1 MSRGRTWMEALAGNA
16 VEAPVPSVLFADGEV
31 DGNATR
37 FLAVTPDPESPFH
50 RARNGE
56 LGLREAWTLA
66 GLVREAVESD
76 GGAPEDAAGQR
87 SSSGRRAIVALVD
100 VPGQAYG
107 RLEETAALHL
117 ALAAASDAY
126 ATARLAGHPVVA
138 LVVGE
143 ALSGGFLAHGFQANR
158 ILVLDDPGVTVH
170 AMREE
175 AAARV
180 TMRTVADL
188 ERLADSVPPLAFDA
202 GTWASLGMCEPLIG
216 GVNADHPGPDDV
228 KTVRRRLAAAT
239 SEARNSPRD
248 LSVRLASE
256 GARENRRASIAVRE
270 KLAEQWG

>member
-1 MSRGRTWMEALAGNA
+1 MKALAGDA
-16 VEAPVPSVLFADGEV
+16 VEAPVPSVLCADCELEGET
-31 DGNATR
+31 TR
-37 FLAVTPDPESPFH
+37 FLAVVPDPESPFQ

-66 GLVREAVESD
+66 RLVREAVESD
-76 GGAPEDAAGQR
+76 P
-87 SSSGRRAIVALVD
+87 SGSRRAIVAVVD
-100 VPGQAYG
+100 LPGQAYG

-138 LVVGE
+138 LIVGE

-158 ILVLDDPGVTVH
+158 ILALDDPGVTVH
-170 AMREE
+170 AMHEE

-188 ERLADSVPPLAFDA
+188 RRLADSVPPLAFDA
-202 GTWASLGMCEPLIG
+202 AIWASLGMCEPLIG
-216 GVNADHPGPDDV
+216 GVDAEDPGPDDV
-228 KTVRRRLAAAT
+228 RTVRRRLAASI
-239 SEARNSPRD
+239 SEARDSPRD
-248 LSVRLASE
+248 LSVRLASV
-256 GARENRRASIAVRE
+256 GAREIRRASITVRA

>member
-1 MSRGRTWMEALAGNA
+1 MEALAGDE
-16 VEAPVPSVLFADGEV
+16 VGAPVPSVLCADGEV
-31 DGNATR
+31 DGDAAR
-37 FLAVTPDPESPFH
+37 FLAVVPDPESPFH

-76 GGAPEDAAGQR
+76 GGNSRDSEADPSG
-87 SSSGRRAIVALVD
+87 GRRAIVAVIDL
-100 VPGQAYG
+100 PGQAYG
-107 RLEETAALHL
+107 GLEETAALHL

-138 LVVGE
+138 LIVGE

-158 ILVLDDPGVTVH
+158 ILALDDPGVTVH

-180 TMRTVADL
+180 TMRTVAEL
-188 ERLADSVPPLAFDA
+188 KRLVDAVPPLAFDA
-202 GTWASLGMCEPLIG
+202 ETWASLGMCEPLIG
-216 GVNADHPGPDDV
+216 GVDAEDPGPHDV
-228 KTVRRRLAAAT
+228 QTVRRRLAAAI
-239 SEARNSPRD
+239 SEAREGPRG
-248 LSVRLASE
+248 LSIRLASE
-256 GARENRRASIAVRE
+256 GARESRRASIAVRE

>member
-1 MSRGRTWMEALAGNA
+1 MKALAGDA
-16 VEAPVPSVLFADGEV
+16 VEAPVPSVLCTDGEV
-31 DGNATR
+31 DGCTAR
-37 FLAVTPDPESPFH
+37 FLAVVPDPESPFQ

-66 GLVREAVESD
+66 RLVREAVESD
-76 GGAPEDAAGQR
+76 L
-87 SSSGRRAIVALVD
+87 SGSRRAIVAVVD
-100 VPGQAYG
+100 LPGQAYG

-138 LVVGE
+138 LIVGE

-158 ILVLDDPGVTVH
+158 ILALDDPGVTVH
-170 AMREE
+170 AMHEE

-188 ERLADSVPPLAFDA
+188 RRLADSVPPLAFDA
-202 GTWASLGMCEPLIG
+202 ATWASLGMCEPLIG
-216 GVNADHPGPDDV
+216 GVDVEDPGPDDV
-228 KTVRRRLAAAT
+228 RTVRQRLAASI
-239 SEARNSPRD
+239 SEARDSPRD

-256 GARENRRASIAVRE
+256 GARENRQASIAVRA

>member
-1 MSRGRTWMEALAGNA
+1 MSRGRTWMKALAGDA
-16 VEAPVPSVLFADGEV
+16 VEAPVPSVLCADCELEGET
-31 DGNATR
+31 TR
-37 FLAVTPDPESPFH
+37 FLAVVPDPESPFQ

-66 GLVREAVESD
+66 RLVREAVESD
-76 GGAPEDAAGQR
+76 L
-87 SSSGRRAIVALVD
+87 SGSRRAIVAVVD
-100 VPGQAYG
+100 LPGQAYG

-138 LVVGE
+138 LIVGE

-158 ILVLDDPGVTVH
+158 ILALDDPGVTVH
-170 AMREE
+170 AMHEE

-188 ERLADSVPPLAFDA
+188 RRLADSVPPLAFDA
-202 GTWASLGMCEPLIG
+202 ATWASLGMCEPLIG
-216 GVNADHPGPDDV
+216 GVDVEDPGPDDV
-228 KTVRRRLAAAT
+228 RTVRQRLAASI
-239 SEARNSPRD
+239 SEARDSPRD

-256 GARENRRASIAVRE
+256 GARENRQASIAVRA
-270 KLAEQWG
+270 KLAEQWC

>member
-1 MSRGRTWMEALAGNA
+1 MKALAGDA
-16 VEAPVPSVLFADGEV
+16 VEAPVPSVLCADGEV
-31 DGNATR
+31 DGCTAR
-37 FLAVTPDPESPFH
+37 FLAVVPDPESPFQ

-66 GLVREAVESD
+66 RLVREAVESD
-76 GGAPEDAAGQR
+76 L
-87 SSSGRRAIVALVD
+87 SGSRRAIVAVVD
-100 VPGQAYG
+100 LPGQAYG

-138 LVVGE
+138 LIVGE

-158 ILVLDDPGVTVH
+158 ILALDDPGVTVH
-170 AMREE
+170 AMHEE

-188 ERLADSVPPLAFDA
+188 RRLADSVPPLAFDA
-202 GTWASLGMCEPLIG
+202 ATWASLGMCEPLIG
-216 GVNADHPGPDDV
+216 GVDVEDPGPDDV
-228 KTVRRRLAAAT
+228 RTVRQRLAASI
-239 SEARNSPRD
+239 SEARDSPRD

-256 GARENRRASIAVRE
+256 GARKNRQASIAVRA

>member
-1 MSRGRTWMEALAGNA
+1 MSRGRTWMKALAGDA
-16 VEAPVPSVLFADGEV
+16 VEAPVQSVLCADCELKGET
-31 DGNATR
+31 TR
-37 FLAVTPDPESPFH
+37 FLAVVPDPESPFQ

-66 GLVREAVESD
+66 RLVREAVESD
-76 GGAPEDAAGQR
+76 P
-87 SSSGRRAIVALVD
+87 SGSRRAIVAVVD
-100 VPGQAYG
+100 LPGQAYG

-138 LVVGE
+138 LIVGE

-158 ILVLDDPGVTVH
+158 ILALDDPGVTVH
-170 AMREE
+170 AMHEE

-188 ERLADSVPPLAFDA
+188 RRLADSVPPLAFDA
-202 GTWASLGMCEPLIG
+202 AIWASLGMCEPLIG
-216 GVNADHPGPDDV
+216 GVDAEDPGPDDV
-228 KTVRRRLAAAT
+228 RTVRRRLAASI
-239 SEARNSPRD
+239 SEARDSPRD

-256 GARENRRASIAVRE
+256 GARENRQASIAVRA